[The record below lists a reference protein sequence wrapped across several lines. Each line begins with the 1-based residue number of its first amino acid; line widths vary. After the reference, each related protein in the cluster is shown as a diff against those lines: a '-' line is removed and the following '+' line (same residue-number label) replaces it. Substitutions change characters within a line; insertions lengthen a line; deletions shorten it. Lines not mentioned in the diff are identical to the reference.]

1 MDADQGNNAAIR
13 YAIIGG
19 NTQSQFSIDS
29 LSGEVSLVKPL
40 DYETLR
46 SYRLV
51 IRSQGMYRYTLWQ
64 FNTEESF
71 FTFSYSISYTRD
83 LIFQKRCDS
92 VLSNM
97 G

>member
-1 MDADQGNNAAIR
+1 MHDIFFHVRAVDADQGNNAALR

-19 NTQSQFSIDS
+19 NTQGQFSIDS

-51 IRSQGMYRYTLWQ
+51 IRAQGECSKLNQ
-64 FNTEESF
+64 
-71 FTFSYSISYTRD
+71 
-83 LIFQKRCDS
+83 
-92 VLSNM
+92 
-97 G
+97 

>member
-1 MDADQGNNAAIR
+1 VDADQGNNAAIR

-29 LSGEVSLVKPL
+29 LNGEVSLVKPL

-51 IRSQGMYRYTLWQ
+51 IRAQGKL
-64 FNTEESF
+64 
-71 FTFSYSISYTRD
+71 SY
-83 LIFQKRCDS
+83 
-92 VLSNM
+92 
-97 G
+97 